1 MSSYKGG
8 QSQNRLLASL
18 ARDDFARLEPHLKP
32 VILKYKQ
39 SLHEAGEPIKF
50 VYFLEAGVASNVNV
64 MKNGDAAE
72 IGVVGNEG
80 LVGLPII
87 VGDVQGPTSMY
98 MQVAGRGLRMKTA
111 TLWTEIEQSTSLRL
125 RFLHY
130 AHAYLNFVGQTA
142 ACAHFHD
149 LQQRCARWLLMTY
162 DRMHSDQFTLTQE
175 FLAMMLGVRRAG
187 VTVAAGA
194 LQREG
199 LIRYVRGA
207 VTILDYDGL
216 RERSCEIYDVSKA
229 ELDRLLGQK
238 PKSAIKQKDNRAAVG
253 LISRADSRA

>member
-1 MSSYKGG
+1 MNSYKAG

-18 ARDDFARLEPHLKP
+18 GREDFARLEPYLKP

-39 SLHEAGEPIKF
+39 SLHEASQPIKF

-80 LVGLPII
+80 LVGLPVI

-98 MQVAGRGLRMKTA
+98 MQVAGRGLRMKA
-111 TLWTEIEQSTSLRL
+111 ASLWTEIEQSNSLRL

-130 AHAYLNFVGQTA
+130 AHAYLNLVGQTA

-149 LQQRCARWLLMTY
+149 LQQRCARWLLMTH
-162 DRMHSDQFTLTQE
+162 DRMHSDKFTLTQE

-199 LIRYVRGA
+199 LIRYARGA

-216 RERSCEIYDVSKA
+216 RKRTCECYDVSRL
-229 ELDRLLGQK
+229 EFDRLLGQK
-238 PKSAIKQKDNRAAVG
+238 PKSPIKKKDNQGGVG
-253 LISRADSRA
+253 LYMAR